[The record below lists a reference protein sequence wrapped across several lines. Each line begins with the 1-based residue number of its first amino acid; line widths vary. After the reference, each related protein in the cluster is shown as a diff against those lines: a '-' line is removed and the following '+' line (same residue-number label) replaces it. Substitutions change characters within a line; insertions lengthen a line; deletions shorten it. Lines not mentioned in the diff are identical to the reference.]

1 LHHEVQHDG
10 AGRRNSH
17 QAPYLDRLDELTAA
31 AVRLGA
37 LLDCLLANAEQ
48 MRRELAAGRRIYD
61 IVSGVSD
68 EPSRSFRR
76 DLHGA
81 IRQFERAMQTTR
93 GQSLRILLEGG
104 GLTVTEVARAV
115 NLSIPMVK
123 RLIATADRTEPETD
137 A

>member
-1 LHHEVQHDG
+1 
-10 AGRRNSH
+10 
-17 QAPYLDRLDELTAA
+17 
-31 AVRLGA
+31 
-37 LLDCLLANAEQ
+37 
-48 MRRELAAGRRIYD
+48 
-61 IVSGVSD
+61 
-68 EPSRSFRR
+68 
-76 DLHGA
+76 
-81 IRQFERAMQTTR
+81 MQTTR